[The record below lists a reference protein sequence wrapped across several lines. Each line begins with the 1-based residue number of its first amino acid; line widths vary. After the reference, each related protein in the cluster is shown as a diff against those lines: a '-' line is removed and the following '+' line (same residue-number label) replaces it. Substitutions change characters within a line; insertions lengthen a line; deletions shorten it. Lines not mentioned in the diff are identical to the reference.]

1 MSDTSA
7 KLASDIAE
15 IEEAVSILCKQVPI
29 DQERI
34 DWFTRKLVKLRTEAA
49 QQNRS

>member
-7 KLASDIAE
+7 KLAADIAE
-15 IEEAVSILCKQVPI
+15 IEEGIGILCKQVPM

-34 DWFTRKLVKLRTEAA
+34 DRLTGKLV
-49 QQNRS
+49 